1 MRKIIGTFLII
12 SLLGI
17 SQTGCSGRFWGG
29 AAAGAVGTG
38 AVYEY
43 QKKKQMDQLDQD
55 FESGTISR
63 EEYLRRKEEIRKGS
77 IIY

>member
-1 MRKIIGTFLII
+1 MRKFIGIVLII
-12 SLLGI
+12 LLLGI

-43 QKKKQMDQLDQD
+43 QKKKQMDELEKD
-55 FESGTISR
+55 FERGNISR
-63 EEYLRRKEEIRKGS
+63 DEYLRRKEEIRKGS